1 MEVKARISVQHNKGT
16 PDMCLHLPPLKQKQ
30 SGFSVTELLL
40 VVAMISAVGGF
51 VVLSLVRGNR
61 AAYRTDT
68 AVEIAGYLQKA
79 RVDSMRRNPKDL
91 AQMAQVKIFN
101 RKFYSLVIDGDGD
114 GNLDIPLVKSLPEQG
129 GIEIN
134 GPFPKTYI
142 FDSQGQTVDSQNNRV
157 TPQPLTVGNGSGAS
171 AIKFS
176 DDGKIVVVPAVK
188 LTASK

>member
-1 MEVKARISVQHNKGT
+1 MRPYLTFNE
-16 PDMCLHLPPLKQKQ
+16 QKQ
-30 SGFSVTELLL
+30 RGFSVTELLL
-40 VVAMISAVGGF
+40 VLAMVSVVAGF

-79 RVDSMRRNPKDL
+79 RLDSIRRNAKDL
-91 AQMAQVKIFN
+91 NQMAQVKIFN
-101 RKFYSLVIDGDGD
+101 RRFYSIAIDGDGD
-114 GNLDIPLVKSLPEQG
+114 GNLDIPLVKSLPEQA

-142 FDSQGQTVDSQNNRV
+142 FNWQGQTVNSQNQLV
-157 TPQPLTVGNGSGAS
+157 APQPLTVGNSSGAS

-176 DDGKIVVVPAVK
+176 DEGNVVVLPAVK
-188 LTASK
+188 LTAAR